1 MPRLKSWVRIPSP
14 APISPLYSIPFLAVF
29 QHLFKCPFFRE
40 HTLNMPSK
48 YFKTRGKRGER
59 LCGVKTP
66 ASQKPI
72 SVTAS
77 GVWTAVLSG
86 YSDVQKSMNKR
97 DPIGRL
103 VWGIRRK
110 KRCRDSSTL
119 KIRIV
124 LESLAIF
131 VSHSSLTAPNTS
143 PSATIKV
150 SPCGIANIRLKAVLS
165 VQGWVKNIADV

>member
-1 MPRLKSWVRIPSP
+1 M
-14 APISPLYSIPFLAVF
+14 PFLAGF
-29 QHLFKCPFFRE
+29 EHFFKCQVFRE
-40 HTLNMPSK
+40 HTLNMPST

-77 GVWTAVLSG
+77 GVWTAVLRG

-97 DPIGRL
+97 DTIGRL

-110 KRCRDSSTL
+110 TRVQGFIDIEDQDCA
-119 KIRIV
+119 RISCNFR
-124 LESLAIF
+124 LSFELNR
-131 VSHSSLTAPNTS
+131 PNTS
-143 PSATIKV
+143 PSATIKA
-150 SPCGIANIRLKAVLS
+150 SPCGIANIRLKAALS